1 VLEAT
6 DNFVIV
12 HTIFKKEILM
22 ENPYRL
28 AQFLQSG
35 TKLSQLPS
43 GGIEVAFVGRSNAGK
58 SSVLN
63 TLTQQKGLAKTSKT
77 PGRTQLINVFTI
89 GHKDK
94 HPKERL
100 IDLPGYGYAK
110 VPEQVKQQWQQMLHQ
125 YLEEREELKGLIIIM
140 DIRHP
145 LKELDE
151 AMISWGIDS
160 HLQIHLLLNKADKI
174 SKSEANA
181 TWMQIKK
188 KYANYQMVS
197 SQLFSATTGFGLK
210 ELISKMREL
219 FYENSEASENLEELE
234 SLNPN
239 SEHFENPEDFDGFEG
254 FDEDQNN
261 RS

>member
-1 VLEAT
+1 
-6 DNFVIV
+6 
-12 HTIFKKEILM
+12 M
-22 ENPYRL
+22 ENPYRQ

-43 GGIEVAFVGRSNAGK
+43 GGVEVAFVGRSNAGK

-77 PGRTQLINVFTI
+77 PGRTQLINVFSI
-89 GHKDK
+89 GNQDK

-110 VPEQVKQQWQQMLHQ
+110 VPEQIKQQWQQMLHQ

-151 AMISWGIDS
+151 AMISWAIDS
-160 HLQIHLLLNKADKI
+160 HLQVHLLLNKADKV
-174 SKSEANA
+174 SRNEANL
-181 TWMQIKK
+181 TLLKIQK
-188 KYANYQMVS
+188 KYAHYQMVS
-197 SQLFSATTGFGLK
+197 CQLFSATTSFGLK
-210 ELISKMREL
+210 ELIYRVRAL
-219 FYENSEASENLEELE
+219 LSEEAEVPPS
-234 SLNPN
+234 
-239 SEHFENPEDFDGFEG
+239 
-254 FDEDQNN
+254 
-261 RS
+261 